1 MASIILWLIMSWL
14 GAADCATAFTHQHN
28 QLRDAEVAITSWSGC
43 AVVGTIDGV
52 GVTLFMDVVNCPLHA
67 KVPGKFRVR
76 YDVTCGAIIEMTDG
90 PRIETPMPVSCP
102 TPTPTPIAATE
113 SPDGSQG
120 AVVTDSTGA
129 VWTFG
134 TERQTL
140 RNGVQA
146 GAGTGSLYLYLTQK
160 VYVLGT
166 DNAWYQWS
174 GTGWVFVGARPSTV
188 PVPSA
193 SPTPTPV
200 PTPTPAPTP
209 KPTKGCKWWKPWQCL

>member
-1 MASIILWLIMSWL
+1 MTTSIILWLLIARFS
-14 GAADCATAFTHQHN
+14 ATDCSTALTHQHN
-28 QLRDAEVAITSWSGC
+28 QLRDAEVMITSWNGC
-43 AVVGTIDGV
+43 TVNGTIGDV
-52 GVTLFMDVVNCPLHA
+52 TTTLFMDVANCPLHA

-76 YDVTCGAIIEMTDG
+76 YDVTCGAIIEITDG

-102 TPTPTPIAATE
+102 TPTPNAATE

-120 AVVTDSTGA
+120 TVVTDATGA

-140 RNGVQA
+140 RNGVQVGA
-146 GAGTGSLYLYLTQK
+146 GAGSLYLYLARK

-166 DNAWYQWS
+166 DNAWYQWG
-174 GTGWVFVGARPSTV
+174 GTGWIFMGARPITI
-188 PVPSA
+188 PIPSA

-200 PTPTPAPTP
+200 PSPTPAPTP
-209 KPTKGCKWWKPWQCL
+209 KPAKGCKWWKPWQCL